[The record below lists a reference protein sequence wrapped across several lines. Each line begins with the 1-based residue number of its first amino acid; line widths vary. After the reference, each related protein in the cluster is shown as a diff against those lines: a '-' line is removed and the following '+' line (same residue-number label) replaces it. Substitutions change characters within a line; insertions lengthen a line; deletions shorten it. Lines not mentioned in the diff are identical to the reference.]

1 MHALDTYT
9 NIHTYTHTHTYIY
22 IYIYSPAITTLRKKL
37 NMQVSATSLLF
48 SY

>member
-9 NIHTYTHTHTYIY
+9 NIHTYTHTYIY

-48 SY
+48 TY